1 MKLLVSNLLFIATLF
16 AFAAC
21 KKDKDPVDPPVAVTE
36 DPATFKEIS
45 SLKIG
50 GEAAAEISAYDDKTK
65 RLFVVNNDL
74 DAEINQIDVVDLAD
88 PSNPKKI
95 SFIDV
100 SNYGLVNSVDIFDG
114 KLAAAIEDNNKQAN
128 GRIVVYNTNDYSEVK
143 VVTVGA
149 LPDMVTYTKDGKFI
163 LTANEGEPSQDYTND
178 PEGSVSIIDVQNN
191 YTATTIDFSGFASQV
206 DDLKEKGF
214 RIFGISN
221 DFAKDIEP
229 EYITVSADSK
239 TAWVTLQENNAIA
252 KIDIT
257 AKSITN
263 IFPLGFKDYSLADNA
278 IDVSDED
285 DIAGNFKTWANVKGM
300 YMPDGIAMYEQGGIP
315 YLFTANEGDA
325 REYEAFEEISRVKNL
340 TLDPTVFT
348 SIAELQEDEN
358 LGRLNV
364 TTTLG
369 DADGDGK
376 YEALYSL
383 GARSF
388 SAWNG
393 NTGAQVFDSKNE
405 LDKKAVA
412 AGAYAD
418 GRSDDKSIEPEG
430 ITIGKIND
438 TPIAFVGME
447 RVKSVAIYDISNPQQ
462 PEFLQWLTGADGPE
476 GLLFIPADKSP
487 VERSLLIVSN
497 EYDGT
502 IKIYQPDK
510 L

>member
-1 MKLLVSNLLFIATLF
+1 MKLVFSSICFIVI
-16 AFAAC
+16 AFSFSSC
-21 KKDKDPVDPPVAVTE
+21 KKNNNVDPPPVTNE
-36 DPATFKEIS
+36 DPSTFKEIS

-50 GEAAAEISAYDDKTK
+50 GEAAAEISAYDEKTK

-95 SFIDV
+95 SSIDV
-100 SNYGLVNSVDIFDG
+100 SGYGLVNSVDIFDG
-114 KLAAAIEDNNKQAN
+114 KLAAAMENTNKQDN
-128 GRIVVYNTNDYSEVK
+128 GRIVVYNTNDYSEIK
-143 VVTVGA
+143 AITVGA
-149 LPDMVTYTKDGKFI
+149 LPDMVTYSKDGKFI
-163 LTANEGEPSQDYTND
+163 LSANEGEPSQDYTND
-178 PEGSVSIIDVQNN
+178 PAGSVSIIDVQNN
-191 YTATTIDFSGFASQV
+191 YTATTLDFGSFASQAET
-206 DDLKEKGF
+206 LKENGF
-214 RIFGISN
+214 RIYGASN
-221 DFAKDIEP
+221 DFVKDIEP

-252 KIDIT
+252 KIDIA
-257 AKSITN
+257 AKSITH
-263 IFPLGFKDYSLADNA
+263 IFPLGFKDYGLADNA

-285 DIAGNFKTWANVKGM
+285 EISGDFKPWANVKGM
-300 YMPDGIAMYEQGGIP
+300 YLPDGIAVYEQGGVP

-325 REYEAFEEISRVKNL
+325 REYDAFEEIKRVKNL
-340 TLDPTVFT
+340 TLDPEVFT
-348 SIAELQEDEN
+348 DIPELQKDEN

-369 DADGDGK
+369 DENGDGK

-383 GARSF
+383 GSRSF

-405 LDKKAVA
+405 LDKKAVEA
-412 AGAYAD
+412 AAYED
-418 GRSDDKSIEPEG
+418 GRSDDKSVEPEG
-430 ITIGKIND
+430 VTIGKIGE
-438 TPIAFVGME
+438 TPVAFVGME
-447 RVKSVAIYDISNPQQ
+447 RVKSVAIYDITNPQQ
-462 PEFLQWLTGADGPE
+462 PQFLQWLTGADGPE
-476 GLLFIPADKSP
+476 GLLFIPAEKSP
-487 VERSLLIVSN
+487 VQRSLLVVSN